1 MYSRETPG
9 ERKERSWERVWSVE
23 RLSMTEI
30 LKPAIEDEVTL
41 LSHSGR
47 NAEELDEGVR
57 IVTFKSYPR
66 IEE

>member
-1 MYSRETPG
+1 
-9 ERKERSWERVWSVE
+9 
-23 RLSMTEI
+23 MTEI